1 MTWTRAVAEGR
12 QIQVKSW
19 RVFSEL
25 GGGLGMDANR
35 DEVHRAPS
43 IFLTYGSERSN
54 ISARHPER
62 ALGEGL
68 LLSREDPDFGFGCAE
83 FKIPW
88 KHHRRGQIGKWK
100 PFPPNSSPLRGS
112 PSEF

>member
-1 MTWTRAVAEGR
+1 MLT
-12 QIQVKSW
+12 
-19 RVFSEL
+19 
-25 GGGLGMDANR
+25 

-62 ALGEGL
+62 ALGKGL